1 MRLTSL
7 ALQELDHP
15 LSYLLISP
23 LTWALLGLLTLASV
37 RGQRALRGL
46 AWAVALLAITAMTP
60 FGANLLLNPLE
71 TWARDTAQRC
81 ESPRSHTPTPTIVLA
96 GGFQRDA
103 HDASDISALT
113 YSSYARSA
121 YAARLYREGAV
132 AHLYVSGGPHDG
144 GVAEGTVMST
154 LLKQLG
160 VDPARLTTEQQAR
173 DTWANATTLKA
184 MLRPEDRTHPLRLI
198 TTAMHMRRAM
208 LAFEA
213 AGVAVCP
220 APTEW
225 QHIPFSLSPGYFLPQ
240 RSSLDKAERVLHE
253 WVGLAV
259 YGLRER

>member
-1 MRLTSL
+1 M
-7 ALQELDHP
+7 
-15 LSYLLISP
+15 SYLLISP
-23 LTWALLGLLTLASV
+23 LTWALLGLLTLACV

-46 AWAVALLAITAMTP
+46 AWVVALLAIATMTP

-81 ESPRSHTPTPTIVLA
+81 ESIRPHSPTPTIVLA

-103 HDASDISALT
+103 RDATDIAALT

-121 YAARLYREGAV
+121 HAAALYREGAV
-132 AHLYVSGGPHDG
+132 AHLYVSGGPYG
-144 GVAEGTVMST
+144 SGVAEGAVMST
-154 LLKQLG
+154 LLQQLG
-160 VDPARLTTEQQAR
+160 VDQVRLTTEQQAR

-184 MLRPEDRTHPLRLI
+184 MLRPEDRNRPLRLV

-208 LAFEA
+208 LAFET

-225 QHIPFSLSPGYFLPQ
+225 QYIPFTVSPGYFLPQ

-259 YGLRER
+259 YGLRAR